1 MALSE
6 EQKTFWTQNGYL
18 AYDQP
23 LLSPDEVRALA
34 QRTHDIA
41 TGRLTHVPE
50 EMIGFERGIAP
61 DVLAGLQGEARYDA
75 VRIIRFLHKYDD
87 LVLGISRKA
96 AILDVVEDLLG
107 PNIKL
112 YTDQF
117 FMKPPFQGGV
127 QNWHQDSGS
136 WTMFAPH
143 DHVTVWIALD
153 NATVD
158 NGCLHYIP
166 GSQHCGYVEPGHVAN
181 LVAQLQDDDVLVPR
195 EPGYAAF
202 HHRLTLHYTGPN
214 TTPNRRRGIALHY
227 IRSETRYIG
236 NPGEGRPP
244 YVLVRGHEFPGRV

>member
-1 MALSE
+1 MTLSE
-6 EQKTFWTQNGYL
+6 QQKAFWTQHGYL

-23 LLSPDEVRALA
+23 LLSAGEVQALA
-34 QRTHDIA
+34 QRTEDIA

-61 DVLAGLQGEARYDA
+61 DVLSGLQGEARYDA

-87 LVLGISRKA
+87 LVLGICQKA
-96 AILDVVEDLLG
+96 AILDVVEEFLG

-117 FMKPPFQGGV
+117 FMKPPFQGGA

-158 NGCLHYIP
+158 NGCLRYIP
-166 GSQHCGYVEPGHVAN
+166 GSHHCGYVEPGHVAN
-181 LVAQLQDDDVLVPR
+181 LVAQLQGDEVLVPR

-202 HHRLTLHYTGPN
+202 HHSLTLHYTGPN

-244 YVLVRGHEFPGRV
+244 YVLVRGREFPGRV